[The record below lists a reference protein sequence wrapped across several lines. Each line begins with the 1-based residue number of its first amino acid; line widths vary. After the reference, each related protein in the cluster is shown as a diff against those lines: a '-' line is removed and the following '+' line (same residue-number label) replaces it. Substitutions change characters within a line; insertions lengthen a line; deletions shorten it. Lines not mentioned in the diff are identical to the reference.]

1 MDEALAD
8 RPRRGRGAVGNPVGR
23 FEAVDRVATDDGWG
37 AAAAEPAPLRTTLS
51 VDSARGII
59 TRNQSPDV
67 PFDRSINPY
76 KGCEHGCIYCFA
88 RPTHAWL
95 GLSPGLDFE
104 TRLYWKP
111 DAPDLLARELRNPKY
126 RAATIALG
134 ANTDPYQPVERERKL
149 TRRILEVLAAFDHP
163 VGIVTKSDLVLRDL
177 DILEPMAAKNLVR
190 VAVSVT
196 TLDRGLS
203 RRLEPRA
210 PVQARRLAAIGGL
223 ARAGIPA
230 TVLNA
235 PIIPALNDHEIE
247 AILDS
252 AARAGATAA
261 GYVLLRLPHEVKDLF
276 ADWLAA
282 HYPDRARRVM
292 SLVRQTRG
300 GKLYRSEWGRRQT
313 GGGAYAEQIADRFDL
328 ACKRLGLHH
337 GHPPLDESRFRRPP
351 APGDQLAL
359 L

>member
-1 MDEALAD
+1 MDDVLID
-8 RPRRGRGAVGNPVGR
+8 RPRKGRGAVGNATGR
-23 FEAVDRVATDDGWG
+23 FEAADRIATDNGWG
-37 AAAAEPAPLRTTLS
+37 AADEEPAPLRTTLS
-51 VDSARGII
+51 VDATRKII

-88 RPTHAWL
+88 RPTHAYL

-104 TRLYWKP
+104 SRLYWKP
-111 DAPDLLARELRNPKY
+111 DAPALLEAELRNPKY
-126 RAATIALG
+126 RAATLALG
-134 ANTDPYQPVERERKL
+134 ANTDPYQPVERARKL
-149 TRRILEVLAAFDHP
+149 TRRILQVLADYRHP

-177 DILEPMAAKNLVR
+177 DILAPMAADNLLR

-196 TLDRGLS
+196 TLDRELS

-210 PVQARRLAAIGGL
+210 PVQARRLAAIEGL
-223 ARAGIPA
+223 AAAGVPV

-247 AILDS
+247 AVLE
-252 AARAGATAA
+252 AGRRAGATAA
-261 GYVLLRLPHEVKDLF
+261 GYVLLRLPHEIKDLF

-282 HYPDRARRVM
+282 HYPDRAGRVM

-300 GKLYRSEWGRRQT
+300 GKLYQNEWSKRQT
-313 GGGAYAEQIADRFDL
+313 GGGPYADQIARRFDL
-328 ACKRLGLHH
+328 ACKRLGLYH
-337 GHPPLDESRFRRPP
+337 GHPPLDETRFERPP
-351 APGDQLAL
+351 RAGDQLAL